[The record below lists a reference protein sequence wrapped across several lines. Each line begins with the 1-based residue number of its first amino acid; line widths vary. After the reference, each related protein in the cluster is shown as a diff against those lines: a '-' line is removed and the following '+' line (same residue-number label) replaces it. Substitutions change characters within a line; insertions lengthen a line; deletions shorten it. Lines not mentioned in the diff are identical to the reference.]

1 MSSTMVG
8 VDSVVRWKRE
18 GGWFWEGVRRRRRRR
33 REREEVKEKNQK
45 RNPRFSPTEPWE
57 LCIVKLEEGSIRP
70 NGRGA
75 GGADDCTNFTFC
87 GHQLTLGK

>member
-8 VDSVVRWKRE
+8 VDGVVRWKRD
-18 GGWFWEGVRRRRRRR
+18 GARFWEGVRRRRRR
-33 REREEVKEKNQK
+33 ESEEVKEKNQK

-57 LCIVKLEEGSIRP
+57 LCIIKVEGSIRP

-75 GGADDCTNFTFC
+75 GGADDDCANFTCC
-87 GHQLTLGK
+87 GHQLTLGR